1 MEKNMSSTMTSNHIF
16 KLSGYSLD
24 LDLLVWLTD
33 FPFPVTLGHEALW
46 GFRNLL
52 GWGYRFPALPGPQ
65 IQNGMGVG
73 VFRHLL
79 P

>member
-1 MEKNMSSTMTSNHIF
+1 MEKVLSSTMTSNHIF
-16 KLSGYSLD
+16 KLSGYSRE

-46 GFRNLL
+46 GISESPGL
-52 GWGYRFPALPGPQ
+52 GYRFPALLGPQ